1 MKRLV
6 MLVAALAAFAIV
18 PVALAAGG
26 LRGTYTTK
34 LTGTPVGGTWTIK
47 FAGGKYHVKDN
58 GSPVVHGVFTIKGAD
73 VTFKDTGGRGKCSGT
88 GKYSFK
94 VKGKKLTFTKIKDS
108 GKGCVGRVTVLTTKP
123 LTKVG

>member
-26 LRGTYTTK
+26 LRGTYETK
-34 LTGTPVGGTWTIK
+34 LTGSQLGGTWRIV
-47 FAGGKYHVKDN
+47 FAHGKYHVKDN
-58 GSPVVHGVFTIKGAD
+58 GKPIVHGVFTIKGAD
-73 VTFKDTGGRGKCSGT
+73 VSFKDTGGRGKCSGT
-88 GKYSFK
+88 GKYSFRLS
-94 VKGKKLTFTKIKDS
+94 GKKLTLTKIKDS
-108 GKGCVGRVTVLTTKP
+108 GKGCEGRVAVLTTKP